1 MSFWFIQTRSSV
13 TLLLVLLSVVAAGQ
27 TSAPP
32 SPITTAQD
40 PATQSSS
47 SDLAAAA
54 ARARQEREQQRT
66 KRSAN
71 SEAVNDMATELA
83 DSAEQAIAAP
93 VGYRSYNFQPGDY
106 SILVPADAEVE
117 GRNLYGLKLLSSEGM
132 GSRTVVMLG
141 NPIPNRGDKP
151 EEIFVNAAR
160 SYLLNCNVG
169 LATAGT
175 GINTFNPL
183 VNGHAS
189 ATVGLGTCP
198 LNQEVLGS
206 VQLVLGDGYV
216 VPMVCGYPLTAEDL
230 HPARNRPIATVVKTY
245 DRENNGRR
253 ACDVILPSLRFHEH
267 GSAWHPKAAD
277 VAPKKAVVTNALLN
291 SNPGSNSAPDAA
303 SPAEPSLGNLA
314 RVNQKTSES
323 EVLTELHHATPGFS
337 SYDFRYCSKDQCF
350 TASIQIPVK
359 ARKNE
364 QFQTAYSGIFEFV
377 VPVGDTAAIIQA
389 TAGAPSE
396 TRLMTREQFIHSKVN
411 WWIENV
417 PAVNFS
423 GAGKAEVWSEQ
434 LTTLSHM
441 PARLATFRSPTTIQ
455 PVITQLA
462 AYMAPGLFVQIRC
475 SVPEKVYADAQDMCQ
490 HVVRSLETPLPKT
503 SPGDDDP
510 GNDDP
515 GNE

>member
-1 MSFWFIQTRSSV
+1 
-13 TLLLVLLSVVAAGQ
+13 
-27 TSAPP
+27 
-32 SPITTAQD
+32 
-40 PATQSSS
+40 
-47 SDLAAAA
+47 
-54 ARARQEREQQRT
+54 
-66 KRSAN
+66 
-71 SEAVNDMATELA
+71 
-83 DSAEQAIAAP
+83 
-93 VGYRSYNFQPGDY
+93 
-106 SILVPADAEVE
+106 
-117 GRNLYGLKLLSSEGM
+117 M
-132 GSRTVVMLG
+132 GSRTVVILG

-160 SYLLNCNVG
+160 AYLLNCKVG

-175 GINTFNPL
+175 GVNTVRAP

-206 VQLVLGDGYV
+206 VQLILGDGYV
-216 VPMVCGYPLTAEDL
+216 VPMVCGYPLTNEDL

-253 ACDVILPSLRFHEH
+253 ACDVVLPSVRFHEH
-267 GSAWHPKAAD
+267 GSAWHPKAAEI
-277 VAPKKAVVTNALLN
+277 APKKAVVTNALLS
-291 SNPGSNSAPDAA
+291 SNTASDAE
-303 SPAEPSLGNLA
+303 SHAEPSLGNLA
-314 RVNQKTSES
+314 RVSKKTSES
-323 EVLTELHHATPGFS
+323 EVLTELQHAAPGFS
-337 SYDFRYCSKDQCF
+337 TYDFRYCSKEDCF
-350 TASIQIPVK
+350 TASLQIPVK

-364 QFQTAYSGIFEFV
+364 QFQTAYTGVFEFV

-389 TAGAPSE
+389 TTGAPSE
-396 TRLMTREQFIHSKVN
+396 TRLMTRAQFIHSKVN

-441 PARLATFRSPTTIQ
+441 PARLSTFRSPTTVQ

-475 SVPEKVYADAQDMCQ
+475 SVPEKAYADAQDMCQ
-490 HVVRSLETPLPKT
+490 HVVRSLETPLAKASPGDED
-503 SPGDDDP
+503 PGDDDP
-510 GNDDP
+510 
-515 GNE
+515 